1 MLGLKRNLLLGLIV
15 AIPGLAVSVFNP
27 ELFTRATAYL
37 GLHPNNQNA
46 QDGNTKG
53 LEQPEESY
61 LPQKLRPQHL
71 KKNSAEKSASV
82 AVQLKPEPGAVESLT
97 LAFRQGLKPLLDN
110 LLRVSRVEVSGN
122 YHLSNEE
129 VLRALQIAGRPWIFQ
144 NLNQGFLDNLA
155 KNPWLATASA
165 SWEVYPLLLRLQ
177 VREEE
182 PWLVAQVSGKSW
194 LIARSGKILQPLEAL
209 KDGEMILQT
218 TELPRLED
226 ELKGSSDKVLSPEN
240 ARFQYAVD
248 LLKLLDAAGGVPF
261 AVERFTLLENG
272 GLAIT
277 PAERKSAARVLFDA
291 QNFSEAQQKMSQL
304 KVVMADISKRGE
316 GSKQID
322 LRFKNQV
329 VVQ

>member
-15 AIPGLAVSVFNP
+15 AVPGLAVSLFKP
-27 ELFTRATAYL
+27 ELFTRATGYL
-37 GLHPNNQNA
+37 GLQATIPTTQ
-46 QDGNTKG
+46 G
-53 LEQPEESY
+53 LEPPEESY
-61 LPQKLRPQHL
+61 LPQKLKPQHL
-71 KKNSAEKSASV
+71 KKNAVLQGVKEGEKAAV
-82 AVQLKPEPGAVESLT
+82 ATGPEPGATDKLL
-97 LAFRQGLKPLLDN
+97 LALRQGFKPLLDN
-110 LLRVSRVEVSGN
+110 LIRVSRVHVTGN
-122 YHLSNEE
+122 YHLSNED
-129 VLRALQIAGRPWIFQ
+129 VLRALQIEGRPWIFQ
-144 NLNQGFLDNLA
+144 NLNQGFLDNLS
-155 KNPWLATASA
+155 KNPWLASASA
-165 SWEVYPLLLRLQ
+165 SWEAYPLALHLQ

-209 KDGEMILQT
+209 KDGDMILQT

-226 ELKGSSDKVLSPEN
+226 ELKGSSDKILSPEN

-272 GLAIT
+272 GVAIT
-277 PAERKSAARVLFDA
+277 PLERKSAARVLFDA
-291 QNFSEAQQKMSQL
+291 QNFSEAAQKISQL